1 MAVLQCGGC
10 DRFISVSMVA
20 GGNPVALADPERW
33 STTRRVCEGCKRSFC
48 DRCGAAAQCPAC
60 SRSFVPAARAT
71 RPASAGARRTGRQ
84 DEETAAMAGA
94 RGWIT
99 TAAIL
104 GAVWFLVRVQKM
116 DVGLQATLYVACVAV
131 GMWGTWRL
139 LTAAQVQLGVRYLAL
154 ALMLVPGLSVLALLG
169 LRFFADRQL
178 RNAAFAAAD
187 LDSEAEDSV
196 PPPRVPRPAP
206 ASAR

>member
-60 SRSFVPAARAT
+60 SRPFASTAGAA

-84 DEETAAMAGA
+84 DEEAAAMVGA

-104 GAVWFLVRVQKM
+104 GAIWFLVRVQKM
-116 DVGLQATLYVACVAV
+116 DVGLQATLYVACVAI
-131 GMWGTWRL
+131 GMSVSYTH
-139 LTAAQVQLGVRYLAL
+139 LTLPTIY
-154 ALMLVPGLSVLALLG
+154 SV
-169 LRFFADRQL
+169 
-178 RNAAFAAAD
+178 
-187 LDSEAEDSV
+187 
-196 PPPRVPRPAP
+196 
-206 ASAR
+206 